1 MANKLV
7 KGKPFLNDFHK
18 KSIEESKKAVESY
31 RKRSHSWKEM
41 KEQADWLENRFKKQ
55 NQLNHK
61 PNTKA

>member
-1 MANKLV
+1 MANKIV

-18 KSIEESKKAVESY
+18 KSIMESKKAAESY

-55 NQLNHK
+55 N
-61 PNTKA
+61 

>member
-18 KSIEESKKAVESY
+18 KSIKEATEAVKSY
-31 RKRSHSWKEM
+31 QKNSHSWKEM

-55 NQLNHK
+55 N
-61 PNTKA
+61 